1 MSVSHN
7 SPRAFLRASFAIA
20 LVLIPQVSFAQSCN
34 VDMAAVEKSIGRFE
48 PSYGDVRSDVG
59 CGTPVNAARRL
70 VCDSSAEAPG
80 PLSRMARLDD
90 LAWVYAYENATKQE
104 VDRGNPPRDAGFIA
118 QRDACTDA
126 ACLCRVLIDHT
137 NASLGGESP
146 YSQD

>member
-34 VDMAAVEKSIGRFE
+34 VDMAVVEKSIGRFE
-48 PSYGDVRSDVG
+48 PSYGDIQSNVG
-59 CGTPVNAARRL
+59 CGTHVNAARRL
-70 VCDSSAEAPG
+70 MCGSSAEAPG

-104 VDRGNPPRDAGFIA
+104 VDRGDPPRDADFIA
-118 QRDACTDA
+118 KRDACPDA